1 MKTRVLCYVVALLL
15 VLCLSAPTMAGT
27 VAQGKCISYD
37 KDKKV
42 IVIEE
47 YDAKITK
54 ENKCGNPTGKQS
66 AYDVEGA
73 LIGITPAPGDI
84 LRIAYDEKEGGK
96 DRKAIRV
103 MNASKQDLMKK

>member
-1 MKTRVLCYVVALLL
+1 MKTKGLCYIVALLL
-15 VLCLSAPTMAGT
+15 VLCLAAPTMAGT

-47 YDAKITK
+47 YDTDFTK
-54 ENKCGNPTGKQS
+54 DKYGKPTGKQS
-66 AYDVEGA
+66 VYNVADA
-73 LIGITPAPGDI
+73 LIGITPVPGDV
-84 LRIAYDEKEGGK
+84 LRIAYDEPEAGK

-103 MNASKQDLMKK
+103 MNATKQDLMKK